1 MTELLN
7 RNLLSLNP
15 HDPQRFV
22 TLAKDTEDC
31 LLLTLSE
38 PDFGISDV
46 VRTNIPKS
54 LEIGRTHY
62 VPTTGDDSIRVAIAD
77 FERRTMNL
85 DYSHDEVITTVGGT
99 EALFLALQG
108 TLNPGDEVIIPRP
121 AIDLYENITR
131 LSGATP
137 VFLDTTEDSYQ
148 IQGEKLN
155 ALVTDKT
162 KAIVLN
168 SPNNPTGT
176 ILTAESLQAV
186 RDAVAGKP
194 IFVICDDVYN
204 RVVYEGTCPSF
215 AATYPELKEQTLV
228 VQSFSNSYAMAGF
241 RMGYLLGAKAV
252 IEKLSF
258 LHTATVN
265 SVVAFNQDAAINAL
279 HSDIMGMVWAYD
291 SRRKFMEE
299 KLTALGLDYVAPQGA
314 FYIFPSIQKFGLDS
328 ETFCTRMIQEAKVA
342 VLPGSCYG
350 AEGYVRISYSAPMG
364 NLRAAMVR
372 FENFIKSL

>member
-7 RNLLSLNP
+7 RNLLSLDP

-22 TLAKDTEDC
+22 ALAKNTEDC

-62 VPTTGDDSIRVAIAD
+62 VPNPGDDSMRVAVAD
-77 FERRTMNL
+77 FERRTLGL
-85 DYSHDEVITTVGGT
+85 DYSYDEVITTVGGT

-108 TLNPGDEVIIPRP
+108 TLNLGDEVIIPRP

-279 HSDIMGMVWAYD
+279 PSDIMGMVWAYD

-350 AEGYVRISYSAPMG
+350 AEGYVHISYSAPMG

>member
-137 VFLDTTEDSYQ
+137 VFLDTTEDGYQ

-162 KAIVLN
+162 KAIILN

>member
-7 RNLLSLNP
+7 RNLLSLDP

-22 TLAKDTEDC
+22 ALAKNTEDC

-62 VPTTGDDSIRVAIAD
+62 VPNPGDDSMRVAVAD
-77 FERRTMNL
+77 FERRTLGL
-85 DYSHDEVITTVGGT
+85 DYSYDEVITTVGGT

-108 TLNPGDEVIIPRP
+108 SLNPGDEVIIPRP

>member
-7 RNLLSLNP
+7 RNLLSLDP

-22 TLAKDTEDC
+22 ALAKDTEDC
-31 LLLTLSE
+31 ILLTLSE

-62 VPTTGDDSIRVAIAD
+62 VPNPGDDSMRVAAAD
-77 FERRTMNL
+77 FERRTMGL
-85 DYSHDEVITTVGGT
+85 DYSYDEVITTVGGT

-108 TLNPGDEVIIPRP
+108 ILNPGDEVIIPRP
-121 AIDLYENITR
+121 AIGLYENITR
-131 LSGATP
+131 LSSAVP
-137 VFLDTTEDSYQ
+137 VFLDTTEDAYQ
-148 IQGEKLN
+148 IKGEKLS
-155 ALVTDKT
+155 ALISDKT

-176 ILTAESLQAV
+176 ILTQESLQAV

-215 AATYPELKEQTLV
+215 AASFPELKEQTLV

-241 RMGYLLGAKAV
+241 RMGYLLGSKPV
-252 IEKLSF
+252 IEKLNL
-258 LHTATVN
+258 LHTAAVN
-265 SVVAFNQDAAINAL
+265 SVVAFNQDAAINAI

-291 SRRKFMEE
+291 SRRKFIAE
-299 KLTALGLDYVAPQGA
+299 KLDALGLDYVAPSGG
-314 FYIFPSIQKFGLDS
+314 FYFFPSIQKFGLDS
-328 ETFCTRMIQEAKVA
+328 ETFCTRLIQEAKVA

-350 AEGYVRISYSAPMG
+350 AEGYIRISYSAPMG
-364 NLRAAMVR
+364 NLRAAMIR
-372 FENFIKSL
+372 LENFIKSL

>member
-7 RNLLSLNP
+7 RNLLSLDP

-265 SVVAFNQDAAINAL
+265 SVVAFNQDAAINAI

-314 FYIFPSIQKFGLDS
+314 FYIFPSIQKFGMDS
-328 ETFCTRMIQEAKVA
+328 ETFCTRLIQEAKVA

>member
-137 VFLDTTEDSYQ
+137 VFLDTTEDGYQ

-176 ILTAESLQAV
+176 ILTSESLQAV
-186 RDAVAGKP
+186 KDAVTGKP

-215 AATYPELKEQTLV
+215 AATFPELKEQTLV

-252 IEKLSF
+252 IEKLNL
-258 LHTATVN
+258 LHTAAVN
-265 SVVAFNQDAAINAL
+265 SVVAFNQDAAINAI

>member
-7 RNLLSLNP
+7 RNLLSLDP

-22 TLAKDTEDC
+22 ALAKNTEDC
-31 LLLTLSE
+31 ILLTLSE

-62 VPTTGDDSIRVAIAD
+62 VPNPGDDSMRVAAAD
-77 FERRTMNL
+77 FERRTMGL
-85 DYSHDEVITTVGGT
+85 DYSYDEVITTVGGT

-108 TLNPGDEVIIPRP
+108 ILNPGDEVIIPRP
-121 AIDLYENITR
+121 AIGLYENITR
-131 LSGATP
+131 LSSAVP
-137 VFLDTTEDSYQ
+137 VFLDTTEDAYQ
-148 IQGEKLN
+148 IKGEKLS
-155 ALVTDKT
+155 ALISDKT

-176 ILTAESLQAV
+176 ILTQESLQAV

-204 RVVYEGTCPSF
+204 RVVYEGACPSF
-215 AATYPELKEQTLV
+215 AASFPELKAQTLV

-241 RMGYLLGAKAV
+241 RMGYLLGSKPV
-252 IEKLSF
+252 IEKLNL
-258 LHTATVN
+258 LHTAAVN
-265 SVVAFNQDAAINAL
+265 SVVAFNQDAAINAI

-291 SRRKFMEE
+291 SRRKFIAE
-299 KLTALGLDYVAPQGA
+299 KLDALGLDYVAPSGG
-314 FYIFPSIQKFGLDS
+314 FYFFPSIQKFGLDS
-328 ETFCTRMIQEAKVA
+328 ETFCTRLIQEAKVA

-350 AEGYVRISYSAPMG
+350 AEGYIRISYSAPMG
-364 NLRAAMVR
+364 NLRAAMIR

>member
-7 RNLLSLNP
+7 RNLLSLDP

-22 TLAKDTEDC
+22 ALAKNTEDC

-62 VPTTGDDSIRVAIAD
+62 VPNPGDDSMRVAVAD
-77 FERRTMNL
+77 FERRTLGL
-85 DYSHDEVITTVGGT
+85 DYSYDEVITTVGGT

-108 TLNPGDEVIIPRP
+108 TLNLGDEVIIPRP
-121 AIDLYENITR
+121 AIDLSENITR

>member
-22 TLAKDTEDC
+22 ALAKDTEDC

-62 VPTTGDDSIRVAIAD
+62 VPNPGDDSMRVAVAD
-77 FERRTMNL
+77 FERRTLGL
-85 DYSHDEVITTVGGT
+85 DYSYDEVITTVGGT

-108 TLNPGDEVIIPRP
+108 SLNPGDEVIIPRP
-121 AIDLYENITR
+121 AIGLYENITR

-137 VFLDTTEDSYQ
+137 VFLDTTEDAYQ
-148 IQGEKLN
+148 IKGDKLS
-155 ALVTDKT
+155 ALITDKT

>member
-7 RNLLSLNP
+7 RNLLSLDP

-22 TLAKDTEDC
+22 ALAKNTEDC

-62 VPTTGDDSIRVAIAD
+62 VPNPGDDSMRVAVAD
-77 FERRTMNL
+77 FERRTLGL
-85 DYSHDEVITTVGGT
+85 DYSYDEVITTVGGT

-108 TLNPGDEVIIPRP
+108 SLNPGDEVIIPRP
-121 AIDLYENITR
+121 AIGLYENITR

-137 VFLDTTEDSYQ
+137 VFLDPTEDAYQ
-148 IQGEKLN
+148 IKGDKLS
-155 ALVTDKT
+155 ALITDKT

-176 ILTAESLQAV
+176 ILTSESLQAV
-186 RDAVAGKP
+186 KDAVTGKP

-215 AATYPELKEQTLV
+215 AATFPELKEQTLV

-252 IEKLSF
+252 IEKLNL
-258 LHTATVN
+258 LHTAAVN
-265 SVVAFNQDAAINAL
+265 SVVAFNQDAAINAI

-314 FYIFPSIQKFGLDS
+314 FYIFPSIQKFGMDS
-328 ETFCTRMIQEAKVA
+328 ETFCTRLIQEAKVA

-350 AEGYVRISYSAPMG
+350 AEGYVRIFYSAPMG

>member
-176 ILTAESLQAV
+176 ILTSESLQAV
-186 RDAVAGKP
+186 KDAVAGKP

-215 AATYPELKEQTLV
+215 AATYPELKKQTLV

>member
-22 TLAKDTEDC
+22 ALAKDTEDC

>member
-7 RNLLSLNP
+7 RNLLSLDP

-22 TLAKDTEDC
+22 ALAKNTEDC

-62 VPTTGDDSIRVAIAD
+62 VPNPGDDSMRVAVAD
-77 FERRTMNL
+77 FERRTLGL
-85 DYSHDEVITTVGGT
+85 DYSYDEVITTVGGT

-108 TLNPGDEVIIPRP
+108 TLNLGDEVIIPRP

>member
-22 TLAKDTEDC
+22 ALAKDTEDC

-62 VPTTGDDSIRVAIAD
+62 IPTTGDDSIRVAIAD

-155 ALVTDKT
+155 TLVTDKT

>member
-7 RNLLSLNP
+7 RNLLSLDP

-22 TLAKDTEDC
+22 ELAKNTEDC
-31 LLLTLSE
+31 ILLTLSE

-54 LEIGRTHY
+54 LETGRTHY
-62 VPTTGDDSIRVAIAD
+62 IPSPGDDSMRVAVAD
-77 FERRTMNL
+77 FEHRTMGL
-85 DYSHDEVITTVGGT
+85 DYSYDEVITTVGGT

-121 AIDLYENITR
+121 AVGLYENITR

-137 VFLDTTEDSYQ
+137 VFLDTTEDAYQ
-148 IQGEKLN
+148 IKGEKLN
-155 ALVTDKT
+155 ALITDKT

-176 ILTAESLQAV
+176 ILTPESLQAV

-215 AATYPELKEQTLV
+215 PATFPELKDQTLV

-252 IEKLSF
+252 IEKLNL
-258 LHTATVN
+258 LHTAAVN
-265 SVVAFNQDAAINAL
+265 SVVAFNQDAAINAI

-314 FYIFPSIQKFGLDS
+314 FYIFPSIQKLGLDS
-328 ETFCTRMIQEAKVA
+328 ETFCTRLIQEAKVA

>member
-7 RNLLSLNP
+7 RNLLSLDP

-22 TLAKDTEDC
+22 ALAKNTEDC

-62 VPTTGDDSIRVAIAD
+62 VPNPGDDSMRVAVAD
-77 FERRTMNL
+77 FERRTLGL
-85 DYSHDEVITTVGGT
+85 DYSYDEVITTVGGT

-108 TLNPGDEVIIPRP
+108 TLNLGDEVIIPRP

-137 VFLDTTEDSYQ
+137 VFLDPTEDSYQ

-168 SPNNPTGT
+168 SPNHPTGT